1 MFQYFKGAAGEQERP
16 PQQLKVA
23 RLSPLQVHCC
33 ISLLQRRVRM
43 KAVQVH
49 PVLNAGN
56 TDERVRAAGDDNSTQ
71 AADGEE

>member
-16 PQQLKVA
+16 PQQLKVV
-23 RLSPLQVHCC
+23 RSPLQIHCC
-33 ISLLQRRVRM
+33 ISLLQRRVRI